1 VQTTLLGLAIAFIIA
16 LLAALIG
23 PYFVDWNQ
31 FRPQFEAEA
40 TKILGMRVRVSGKL
54 DARLLPTPSL
64 RLRSVT
70 LGGANDLGRARADR
84 LDVEF
89 SLGSLMRG
97 EWRAN
102 ELTIGGMALDLGLDS
117 RGRLDW
123 PTASGTFDLASLA
136 IDRLNLSGRIAL
148 NDVASRRTI
157 ELEDIA
163 FSGDVRSLAGSLRG
177 DGNVTV
183 AGTRYP
189 FRISSGQTPDGGGVR
204 VHLGIDATERTP
216 SSDFDGLFSL
226 AERVPHF
233 EGTMTLSTAVVPGG
247 KDSDAPQSWRISAKV
262 KADPA
267 AARLEQ
273 IEASYGADERALRAT
288 GAGDVRFGAAPQL
301 RATLS
306 ARQLDA
312 DRLFAKEGSKDSGK
326 EGSKD
331 SGKEGS
337 KESAKENSKEN
348 SKEIKENAKGNAK
361 AKDVAEPQR
370 WAPALRTLVATLP
383 SPPMATQIEL
393 GAEQIM
399 LGGRPLQNI
408 AVTVHGDAAGWK
420 LDWLDVRAPGGTHVA
435 FTNSLIAPPDSLF
448 SGTLDIEST
457 DPDVLVSWLQG
468 RGDSAPRNQK
478 PLRFRG
484 DLRVSADRVAI
495 EAVRAE
501 IDGGA
506 VEGRLALSHPSSN
519 GSRFEATL
527 RADRLD
533 LDAANAVVRSLA
545 GPAPDWPDEA
555 QLSLDL
561 GRAIWSGQE
570 LRPFTAKVG
579 YTAKTLSLDQLKFG
593 QPNGVAME
601 GTGRFDRGEATGRL
615 ALSASAASLSQV
627 NAWLAPVAPAL
638 VSRLEAV
645 GPGAGPARLKLTL
658 DAARNADSADRTSLR
673 AVVDLDSAQLKGTA
687 TLTTKPSSASLR
699 GFDLAEIGRNEIGVE
714 THLSAERGATLFA
727 LMGIDHLIAGGDGPA
742 QLEVTASGAWR
753 APQRITMRMWGT
765 GVDADVQGTAE
776 PWADPAKA
784 NVGLRVRSVNL
795 APLFGLKP
803 ADASAQNIR
812 LFSHVSLA
820 GNKLT
825 FEDLDSVAAG
835 SRLRGHVAL
844 TLGEE
849 KQVEGEVGLDTI
861 DLAPVFGLA
870 IGAAGRDAAEPLGGG
885 LMKGWRGK
893 LAFQSLHGTLPGG
906 IELRPVGGTLTG
918 DGQSLVLD
926 NVKAGIAGGE
936 VTASLDAR
944 PGANGIS
951 LSARLDLANADGGA
965 LRYRG
970 LKMPA
975 GRASA
980 QMTLTSQGRSVSALT
995 GALSGNGV
1003 ATLNSASIAGLDP
1016 RAFDAALRASDAGQ
1030 VTDDTRL
1037 RQIVDPL
1044 LSGGSLSV
1052 ASVQVP
1058 FTVRDGRLRVG
1069 ATTLEADGARVIV
1082 SGGYDI
1088 PADQVDIRASLA
1100 STEVGSDKSR
1110 PEIQLFA
1117 VGTPDGLNRTIDV
1130 TSLSSWLAVR
1140 VIDRET
1146 RRLDSIERGETPPPL
1161 ATSIPP
1167 SAAVLPPA
1175 TLAVPGAA
1183 AQPDAPVGDAAAPG
1197 PAPYRPQPK
1206 PRVVAPRAPDVS
1218 AAAGPNVSQQVA
1230 PLPPPI
1236 EIRPV
1241 PSPLLAR
1248 PKPRPPMVLVPPAV
1262 SP

>member
-1 VQTTLLGLAIAFIIA
+1 MQTTLLGLAIAFIIA

-40 TKILGMRVRVSGKL
+40 TKILGMKVRVSGKL
-54 DARLLPTPSL
+54 DARLLPTPTL

-70 LGGANDLGRARADR
+70 LGGANDLGRVRADR

-102 ELTIGGMALDLGLDS
+102 ELTIGGMALDLGLDQ
-117 RGRLDW
+117 RGRIDW
-123 PTASGTFDLASLA
+123 PAVTGTFDLASLSV
-136 IDRLNLSGRIAL
+136 DRLNLTGRVAL
-148 NDVASRRTI
+148 HDAASRRTL
-157 ELEDIA
+157 ELDDIA

-189 FRISSGQTPDGGGVR
+189 FRVSSGQTPDGGGVR
-204 VHLGIDATERTP
+204 VHLGIDATDRTP
-216 SSDFDGLFSL
+216 ATDLDGLLSF

-233 EGTMTLSTAVVPGG
+233 DGAIALSAAVVPDA
-247 KDSDAPQSWRISAKV
+247 KDNDAQKPWRISAKV

-267 AARLEQ
+267 VAHLEQ
-273 IEASYGADERALRAT
+273 IEASYGADDRALRVAGT
-288 GAGDVRFGAAPQL
+288 GDVRFGVSPQL

-312 DRLFAKEGSKDSGK
+312 DRLFSKE
-326 EGSKD
+326 
-331 SGKEGS
+331 
-337 KESAKENSKEN
+337 KESAKDSKDTAKDNTKDNSKD
-348 SKEIKENAKGNAK
+348 SAKR
-361 AKDVAEPQR
+361 KDVVEPQR
-370 WAPALRTLVATLP
+370 WGPGLRALVAALP
-383 SPPMATQIEL
+383 TSPMPAQVEF

-408 AVTVHGDAAGWK
+408 TATVRGDAAGWK
-420 LDWLDVRAPGGTHVA
+420 LDWLDVRGPGGTHVA
-435 FTNSLIAPPDSLF
+435 FTNSLIAPPDSLL
-448 SGTLDIEST
+448 SGTLDIDST

-468 RGDSAPRNQK
+468 RAEGTARNQK

-484 DLRVSADRVAI
+484 DLRVSSDRVAI
-495 EAVRAE
+495 EAVKAE
-501 IDGGA
+501 IDGGT
-506 VEGRLALSHPSSN
+506 VEGRLALLHPASV
-519 GSRFEATL
+519 GSRFEAAL

-533 LDAANAVVRSLA
+533 LEAATAFLRALA
-545 GPAPDWPDEA
+545 GPTPDWPDEA

-570 LRPFTAKVG
+570 LRPFAAKLG
-579 YTAKTLSLDQLKFG
+579 YTPKALSLDQLKFG

-601 GTGRFDRGEATGRL
+601 ASGRFDRGEATGRL
-615 ALSASAASLSQV
+615 AVSASATSLSQV

-638 VSRLEAV
+638 VSRLESV
-645 GPGAGPARLKLTL
+645 GTSTGPARLKLTL
-658 DAARNADSADRTSLR
+658 DAARSSDSADRTSLR

-687 TLTTKPSSASLR
+687 TLTAKPRSASLR
-699 GFDLAEIGRNEIGVE
+699 GFDLADVGRNEIGVE

-727 LMGIDHLIAGGDGPA
+727 LMGLDHLIAGGDGPV
-742 QLEVTASGAWR
+742 QLEGTSSGAWR
-753 APQRITMRMWGT
+753 GAQRINVKMWGT
-765 GVDADVQGTAE
+765 GVDADIQGTAE
-776 PWADPAKA
+776 PWADPTKA

-795 APLFGLKP
+795 APLFGLKA
-803 ADASAQNIR
+803 ADASVQNIR
-812 LFSHVSLA
+812 LFSHVALL
-820 GNKLT
+820 GDKLT
-825 FEDLDSVAAG
+825 FEDLDSIAAG
-835 SRLRGHVAL
+835 SRLRGHLAL
-844 TLGEE
+844 SLGDE

-861 DLAPVFGLA
+861 DLGPVFGLA
-870 IGAAGRDAAEPLGGG
+870 IGAAGRDAGEPLAGG

-893 LAFQSLHGTLPGG
+893 VAFQSLRGTLPGG

-936 VTASLDAR
+936 MTANLDAR

-951 LSARLDLANADGGA
+951 LSARLELANSDGGA
-965 LRYRG
+965 LRYRA

-975 GRASA
+975 GRVSG
-980 QMTLTSQGRSVSALT
+980 QMTLTSQGRSASALT
-995 GALSGNGV
+995 GALSASGV
-1003 ATLNSASIAGLDP
+1003 VTLSSASIAGLDP
-1016 RAFDAALRASDAGQ
+1016 HAFETAIRASDAGQ
-1030 VTDDTRL
+1030 ATDDTRL
-1037 RQIVDPL
+1037 RQIVDPV

-1052 ASVQVP
+1052 ASAQVP
-1058 FTVRDGRLRVG
+1058 FTIRDGRLRIG
-1069 ATTLEADGARVIV
+1069 ATALEAEGARVIV

-1100 STEVGSDKSR
+1100 STEIGSDKSR

-1117 VGTPDGLNRTIDV
+1117 VGSPDGLNRTLDV

-1146 RRLDSIERGETPPPL
+1146 RRLDQIERGETPAPQPM
-1161 ATSIPP
+1161 AVAP
-1167 SAAVLPPA
+1167 SNAALPPPV
-1175 TLAVPGAA
+1175 TSAVPGAV
-1183 AQPDAPVGDAAAPG
+1183 AQPEAPLGDVAAPG
-1197 PAPYRPQPK
+1197 RAPYRPKPK
-1206 PRVVAPRAPDVS
+1206 AAVPRAPDVS
-1218 AAAGPNVSQQVA
+1218 AAAGPSVSEQVA

-1236 EIRPV
+1236 EIRPA
-1241 PSPLLAR
+1241 PGPLLAK
-1248 PKPRPPMVLVPPAV
+1248 PKPRPPMVLVPQAINP
-1262 SP
+1262 

>member
-1 VQTTLLGLAIAFIIA
+1 MQTTLLGLAIAFIIA

-40 TKILGMRVRVSGKL
+40 TKILGMKVRVSGRL
-54 DARLLPTPSL
+54 DARLLPTPTL

-70 LGGANDLGRARADR
+70 LGGANDLGRVRADR

-102 ELTIGGMALDLGLDS
+102 ELTIGGMALDLGLDQ
-117 RGRLDW
+117 RGRIDW
-123 PTASGTFDLASLA
+123 PAATGTFDLASLS
-136 IDRLNLSGRIAL
+136 IDRLNLTGRVAL
-148 NDVASRRTI
+148 HDAASRRTL
-157 ELEDIA
+157 ELDDIA

-189 FRISSGQTPDGGGVR
+189 FRVSSGQTPDGGGVR
-204 VHLGIDATERTP
+204 VHFGIDSTDRTP
-216 SSDFDGLFSL
+216 ATDLDGLLSF

-233 EGTMTLSTAVVPGG
+233 EGTLNLSTALVPDA
-247 KDSDAPQSWRISAKV
+247 KDGDAPKPWKISAKV

-267 AARLEQ
+267 AAHLEQ
-273 IEASYGADERALRAT
+273 IDASYGADDRALRVAGT
-288 GAGDVRFGAAPQL
+288 GDLRFGATPQL

-312 DRLFAKEGSKDSGK
+312 DRLY
-326 EGSKD
+326 
-331 SGKEGS
+331 S
-337 KESAKENSKEN
+337 KESAKDSKDGAKDSSKE
-348 SKEIKENAKGNAK
+348 SAKR
-361 AKDVAEPQR
+361 KDVVEPQR
-370 WAPALRTLVATLP
+370 WGPGLQALVAALP
-383 SPPMATQIEL
+383 SPPMATQVEFGIEQL
-393 GAEQIM
+393 M

-408 AVTVHGDAAGWK
+408 TATVRGDAAGWK
-420 LDWLDVRAPGGTHVA
+420 LDWLDVRGPGGTHVA
-435 FTNSLIAPPDSLF
+435 FTNSLIAPPDSLL
-448 SGTLDIEST
+448 SGTLDIDST

-468 RGDSAPRNQK
+468 RAEGAARNQK
-478 PLRFRG
+478 PLHFRG
-484 DLRVSADRVAI
+484 DFRVSSDRVAI
-495 EAVRAE
+495 EAVKAE
-501 IDGGA
+501 IDGGT
-506 VEGRLALSHPSSN
+506 VEGRLALLHPGSV

-533 LDAANAVVRSLA
+533 LDAATAFLRALA
-545 GPAPDWPDEA
+545 GPTPDWPDEA

-570 LRPFTAKVG
+570 LRPFAAKLG
-579 YTAKTLSLDQLKFG
+579 YTPKALSLDQLKFG

-601 GTGRFDRGEATGRL
+601 ASGRFDRGEATGRL
-615 ALSASAASLSQV
+615 ALSASAASFSQV

-638 VSRLEAV
+638 VSRLESV
-645 GPGAGPARLKLTL
+645 GTSTGPARLKLTL
-658 DAARNADSADRTSLR
+658 DAGRSADSADRTNLR
-673 AVVDLDSAQLKGTA
+673 AVVDLDSAQLKGTT
-687 TLTTKPSSASLR
+687 TLTAKPRSAALR
-699 GFDLAEIGRNEIGVE
+699 GFDLADVGRSEIGLE

-727 LMGIDHLIAGGDGPA
+727 LMGLDHLIAGGDGPA
-742 QLEVTASGAWR
+742 QLEGTSSGAWH
-753 APQRITMRMWGT
+753 APQRINVKMWGT
-765 GVDADVQGTAE
+765 GVDADIQGTAE

-803 ADASAQNIR
+803 ADASVQNIR
-812 LFSHVSLA
+812 LFSHVSLL
-820 GNKLT
+820 GDKLT
-825 FEDLDSVAAG
+825 FEDLDSIAAG
-835 SRLRGHVAL
+835 SRLRGHLAL
-844 TLGEE
+844 SLGDE

-861 DLAPVFGLA
+861 DLGPVFGLA
-870 IGAAGRDAAEPLGGG
+870 IGAAGRDAGEPLGGG

-893 LAFQSLHGTLPGG
+893 VAFQSLRGTLPGG

-926 NVKAGIAGGE
+926 SVKAGIAGGE
-936 VTASLDAR
+936 MTANLDAR

-951 LSARLDLANADGGA
+951 LNARLDLANADGGA
-965 LRYRG
+965 LHYRA

-975 GRASA
+975 GRVSG
-980 QMTLTSQGRSVSALT
+980 QMTLTSQGRSASALI
-995 GALSGNGV
+995 GALSASGV
-1003 ATLNSASIAGLDP
+1003 VTLNSTSIAGLDP
-1016 RAFDAALRASDAGQ
+1016 HAFDAAIRASDAGQ
-1030 VTDDTRL
+1030 VTDDNRL
-1037 RQIVDPL
+1037 RQIVDPV

-1052 ASVQVP
+1052 ASAQIP
-1058 FTVRDGRLRVG
+1058 FTIRDGRLRIG
-1069 ATTLEADGARVIV
+1069 ATTLDAEGARVIV

-1117 VGTPDGLNRTIDV
+1117 VGSPDGLSRTLDI

-1146 RRLDSIERGETPPPL
+1146 RRLDQIERGETPAAQPMS
-1161 ATSIPP
+1161 APP
-1167 SAAVLPPA
+1167 SNPALPPPI
-1175 TLAVPGAA
+1175 TSAVPGAV
-1183 AQPDAPVGDAAAPG
+1183 AQPDAPLGDVAVPG
-1197 PAPYRPQPK
+1197 RAPYRPQPK
-1206 PRVVAPRAPDVS
+1206 PKAAVPRPPDVS
-1218 AAAGPNVSQQVA
+1218 AAAGPDVNEQVA

-1236 EIRPV
+1236 EIRPA
-1241 PSPLLAR
+1241 PGLLLAK
-1248 PKPRPPMVLVPPAV
+1248 PKPRPPMVLVPQAINP
-1262 SP
+1262 

>member
-31 FRPQFEAEA
+31 FRPQFEAQA
-40 TKILGMRVRVSGKL
+40 SKILGMKVRVSGKL

-70 LGGANDLGRARADR
+70 LGGVNDLGRVRADR
-84 LDVEF
+84 LDVDF

-102 ELTIGGMALDLGLDS
+102 ELTIGGMVLDLGLDS
-117 RGRLDW
+117 RGRIDW
-123 PTASGTFDLASLA
+123 PAASGTFDLASLS
-136 IDRLNLSGRIAL
+136 IDRLNLTGRVAL
-148 NDVASRRTI
+148 HDAASRQT
-157 ELEDIA
+157 LEFDDIA

-177 DGNVTV
+177 DGDVTV

-204 VHLGIDATERTP
+204 VHLGIDSTEHTP
-216 SSDFDGLFSL
+216 SSDLDGLLSFVD
-226 AERVPHF
+226 RVPHF
-233 EGTMTLSTAVVPGG
+233 EGAIALSAAVVPAAQ
-247 KDSDAPQSWRISAKV
+247 DSDAQKPWRISARV

-267 AARLEQ
+267 AAHLEQ
-273 IEASYGADERALRAT
+273 IEASYGADDRALRAT
-288 GAGDVRFGAAPQL
+288 GAGDVRFGVSPQL
-301 RATLS
+301 RVTLS

-312 DRLFAKEGSKDSGK
+312 DRLFARDGA
-326 EGSKD
+326 
-331 SGKEGS
+331 

-348 SKEIKENAKGNAK
+348 VKESSKDNSKENAKGNAK
-361 AKDVAEPQR
+361 GQDVVEPQR
-370 WAPALRTLVATLP
+370 WGPALRAMATALP
-383 SPPMATQIEL
+383 NPPVATQIEL

-408 AVTVHGDAAGWK
+408 AGTLHGDAAGWK
-420 LDWLDVRAPGGTHVA
+420 LDFLDVRAPGGTHVA

-448 SGTLDIEST
+448 SGTLDIDST

-484 DLRVSADRVAI
+484 DLRISADRVAI
-495 EAVRAE
+495 EALKAE
-501 IDGGA
+501 IDGGT
-506 VEGRLALSHPSSN
+506 VEGRLALSHPASN

-533 LDAANAVVRSLA
+533 LDAATAFMRALA

-570 LRPFTAKVG
+570 LRPFAARFG
-579 YTAKTLSLDQLKFG
+579 YTPKALSLDQLKFG

-601 GTGRFDRGEATGRL
+601 ATGRFDRGEATGRL
-615 ALSASAASLSQV
+615 AVSASAASFNQV
-627 NAWLAPVAPAL
+627 DAWLAPVAPAL
-638 VSRLEAV
+638 VSRLDAV
-645 GPGAGPARLKLTL
+645 GTGSGPARLKLTL
-658 DAARNADSADRTSLR
+658 DAGRSADSADRTSLR
-673 AVVDLDSAQLKGTA
+673 AVVDLDSPQLKGTT
-687 TLTTKPSSASLR
+687 TLTAKPRSASLR
-699 GFDLAEIGRNEIGVE
+699 GFDLADVGRNEIGVE
-714 THLSAERGATLFA
+714 THLSAERGSMLFA

-742 QLEVTASGAWR
+742 QLEGTASGAWHGS
-753 APQRITMRMWGT
+753 QRITMRMWGT

-835 SRLRGHVAL
+835 SRLRGHLAL
-844 TLGEE
+844 TLGDE
-849 KQVEGEVGLDTI
+849 KQIEGEVGLDTI

-870 IGAAGRDAAEPLGGG
+870 IGAAGHDAAEPLGGG

-893 LAFQSLHGTLPGG
+893 VAFQSLRGTLPGG

-936 VTASLDAR
+936 MTASLDAR

-965 LRYRG
+965 LRYRA

-1003 ATLNSASIAGLDP
+1003 ATLNAASIAGLDP

-1052 ASVQVP
+1052 ASAQVP
-1058 FTVRDGRLRVG
+1058 FTIRDGRLRVG

-1161 ATSIPP
+1161 PTPIPP
-1167 SAAVLPPA
+1167 SAAALPPPV
-1175 TLAVPGAA
+1175 TSAVPGVA
-1183 AQPDAPVGDAAAPG
+1183 AQPDAPLGDAAAPVR
-1197 PAPYRPQPK
+1197 APYRSQPK
-1206 PRVVAPRAPDVS
+1206 PKTVVPRAPDAS
-1218 AAAGPNVSQQVA
+1218 AAAGPNVSEQVA

-1236 EIRPV
+1236 EIRPA
-1241 PSPLLAR
+1241 PGPLLAR

-1262 SP
+1262 NP

>member
-40 TKILGMRVRVSGKL
+40 TKILGMKVRVSGRL
-54 DARLLPTPSL
+54 DARLLPTPTL

-70 LGGANDLGRARADR
+70 LGGANDLGRVRADR

-102 ELTIGGMALDLGLDS
+102 ELTVGGMALDLGLDQ
-117 RGRLDW
+117 RGRIDW
-123 PTASGTFDLASLA
+123 PAATGTFDLASLS
-136 IDRLNLSGRIAL
+136 IDRLNLTGRVAL
-148 NDVASRRTI
+148 HDAASRRTL
-157 ELEDIA
+157 ELDDIA

-183 AGTRYP
+183 GGTRYP
-189 FRISSGQTPDGGGVR
+189 FRVSSGQTPDGGGVR
-204 VHLGIDATERTP
+204 VHLGIDSTERTP
-216 SSDFDGLFSL
+216 ATDLDGLLSF

-233 EGTMTLSTAVVPGG
+233 EGTLTLSAAVVPDA
-247 KDSDAPQSWRISAKV
+247 KDNDAPKPWKISAKL

-267 AARLEQ
+267 AAHLEQ
-273 IEASYGADERALRAT
+273 IDGSYGADDRALRVAGT
-288 GAGDVRFGAAPQL
+288 GDVRFAASPQL

-312 DRLFAKEGSKDSGK
+312 DRLF
-326 EGSKD
+326 
-331 SGKEGS
+331 S
-337 KESAKENSKEN
+337 KESAKDSKDAAKDSKDSKDSTKDNSKD
-348 SKEIKENAKGNAK
+348 SAKR
-361 AKDVAEPQR
+361 KDVVEPQR
-370 WAPALRTLVATLP
+370 WGPGLQALVAALP
-383 SPPMATQIEL
+383 SPPMATQVEF

-408 AVTVHGDAAGWK
+408 TATVRGDAAGWK
-420 LDWLDVRAPGGTHVA
+420 LDWLDVRGPGGTHVA
-435 FTNSLIAPPDSLF
+435 FTNSLIAPPDSLL
-448 SGTLDIEST
+448 SGTLDIDST

-468 RGDSAPRNQK
+468 RAEGAPRNQK

-484 DLRVSADRVAI
+484 DLRVSSDRVAI
-495 EAVRAE
+495 EAVKAE
-501 IDGGA
+501 IDGGT
-506 VEGRLALSHPSSN
+506 VEGRLALLHPASI

-533 LDAANAVVRSLA
+533 LDAATAFLRALA
-545 GPAPDWPDEA
+545 GPTPDWPDEA

-570 LRPFTAKVG
+570 LRPFAAKLG
-579 YTAKTLSLDQLKFG
+579 YTPKALSLDQLKFG
-593 QPNGVAME
+593 QPSGVAME
-601 GTGRFDRGEATGRL
+601 ASGRFDRGEATGRL
-615 ALSASAASLSQV
+615 ALSASAASLNQV

-645 GPGAGPARLKLTL
+645 GTSTGPARLKLTL
-658 DAARNADSADRTSLR
+658 DAARSSDSADRTNLR
-673 AVVDLDSAQLKGTA
+673 AVVDLDSALLKGTT
-687 TLTTKPSSASLR
+687 TLTAKPRSASLR
-699 GFDLAEIGRNEIGVE
+699 GFDLADIGHSEIGLE

-727 LMGIDHLIAGGDGPA
+727 LMGLDHLIAGGDAPA
-742 QLEVTASGAWR
+742 QLEGTANGAWH
-753 APQRITMRMWGT
+753 ATQRINVKMWGA
-765 GVDADVQGTAE
+765 GVDADIQGTAE
-776 PWADPAKA
+776 PWAEPAKA

-803 ADASAQNIR
+803 ADASVQNIR
-812 LFSHVSLA
+812 LFSHVSLL
-820 GNKLT
+820 GDKLT
-825 FEDLDSVAAG
+825 FEDLDSIAAG
-835 SRLRGHVAL
+835 SRLRGHLAL
-844 TLGEE
+844 SLGDE

-861 DLAPVFGLA
+861 DLGPVFGLA
-870 IGAAGRDAAEPLGGG
+870 IGAAGRDTGEPLGGG

-893 LAFQSLHGTLPGG
+893 VAFQSLRGTLPGG

-918 DGQSLVLD
+918 DGQSLVVD

-936 VTASLDAR
+936 MTASLDAR

-951 LSARLDLANADGGA
+951 LGVRLDLANADGGA
-965 LRYRG
+965 LRYRA
-970 LKMPA
+970 LKMPP
-975 GRASA
+975 GRVSG
-980 QMTLTSQGRSVSALT
+980 QMTLTTQGRSASALT
-995 GALSGNGV
+995 GALSATGV
-1003 ATLNSASIAGLDP
+1003 VTLNSAAIAGLDSH
-1016 RAFDAALRASDAGQ
+1016 AFDAAIRASDAGQ

-1037 RQIVDPL
+1037 RQIVDPV

-1052 ASVQVP
+1052 ASAQIP
-1058 FTVRDGRLRVG
+1058 FTIRDGRLRIG
-1069 ATTLEADGARVIV
+1069 ATTLEAEGARVIV

-1100 STEVGSDKSR
+1100 STEIGSDKSR

-1117 VGTPDGLNRTIDV
+1117 VGSPDGLSRTLDV

-1146 RRLDSIERGETPPPL
+1146 RRLDQIERGETPAPQPMS
-1161 ATSIPP
+1161 APP
-1167 SAAVLPPA
+1167 SNTALPQPPV
-1175 TLAVPGAA
+1175 TSAVPGAVV
-1183 AQPDAPVGDAAAPG
+1183 QPEAPLGDVAAPG
-1197 PAPYRPQPK
+1197 RAPYRPQPK
-1206 PRVVAPRAPDVS
+1206 PKAAVPRSPDVS
-1218 AAAGPNVSQQVA
+1218 AAAGPSVSEQVA

-1236 EIRPV
+1236 EIRPA
-1241 PSPLLAR
+1241 PGPLLAK
-1248 PKPRPPMVLVPPAV
+1248 PKPRPPMVLVPQAINP
-1262 SP
+1262 

>member
-40 TKILGMRVRVSGKL
+40 TKILGMKVRVSGKL
-54 DARLLPTPSL
+54 DARLLPTPTL

-70 LGGANDLGRARADR
+70 LGGANDLGRARAER

-123 PTASGTFDLASLA
+123 PTTTGTFDLASLS
-136 IDRLNLSGRIAL
+136 IDRLNLTGRVAL
-148 NDVASRRTI
+148 HDVASRHTF
-157 ELEDIA
+157 EFDDIA

-183 AGTRYP
+183 SGTRYP
-189 FRISSGQTPDGGGVR
+189 FRISSGQAPDGGGVR
-204 VHLGIDATERTP
+204 LHLGIDATEHTP
-216 SSDFDGLFSL
+216 STDLDGLLSFV
-226 AERVPHF
+226 ERVPHF
-233 EGTMTLSTAVVPGG
+233 DGAMTLSAAVAPGV
-247 KDSDAPQSWRISAKV
+247 KDGDAQKPWRISAKV

-267 AARLEQ
+267 AAHLDQ
-273 IEASYGADERALRAT
+273 IEASYGADERALRAAGT
-288 GAGDVRFGAAPQL
+288 GDVRFGIAPQV

-312 DRLFAKEGSKDSGK
+312 DRLFAKDGA
-326 EGSKD
+326 
-331 SGKEGS
+331 
-337 KESAKENSKEN
+337 KESAKDAARENSKDN
-348 SKEIKENAKGNAK
+348 VKDNAKDSAK
-361 AKDVAEPQR
+361 QSTKGKDITEPQRSEPQR
-370 WAPALRTLVATLP
+370 WVPALRALVTAVP
-383 SPPMATQIEL
+383 NPPMATQIEL

-408 AVTVHGDAAGWK
+408 AITVHGDAAGWK
-420 LDWLDVRAPGGTHVA
+420 LDFLDVRAPGGTHVA
-435 FTNSLIAPPDSLF
+435 FTNSLIAPPDSVF
-448 SGTLDIEST
+448 SGTLDIDST

-468 RGDSAPRNQK
+468 RGDGAPRTQK

-484 DLRVSADRVAI
+484 DLRVSADRVAV
-495 EAVRAE
+495 EALQAE

-506 VEGRLALSHPSSN
+506 VEGRVALLHPAST
-519 GSRFEATL
+519 GSRFEASL

-533 LDAANAVVRSLA
+533 LDAATAVVRALA
-545 GPAPDWPDEA
+545 GPAPDWPEEA

-561 GRAIWSGQE
+561 GRAVWSGQE
-570 LRPFTAKVG
+570 LRPFAAKVG

-601 GTGRFDRGEATGRL
+601 GTGRFDRSEATGRL
-615 ALSASAASLSQV
+615 ALSASAASLAQV

-638 VSRLEAV
+638 VSRLETL
-645 GPGAGPARLKLTL
+645 GPTTGPARLKLAL
-658 DAARNADSADRTSLR
+658 EANRSADSADRTALR
-673 AVVDLDSAQLKGTA
+673 AVVELDSVQLKGSA
-687 TLTTKPSSASLR
+687 TLTTKPKSASLR
-699 GFDLAEIGRNEIGVE
+699 AFDLADIGRNEIGVE
-714 THLSAERGATLFA
+714 TRVSAERGATLFA
-727 LMGIDHLIAGGDGPA
+727 LMGLDHLITTGDGPA
-742 QLEVTASGAWR
+742 QLEGTASGAWR
-753 APQRITMRMWGT
+753 APQRITMRMWGA
-765 GVDADVQGTAE
+765 GIDADIQGTAE
-776 PWADPAKA
+776 PWAEPAKA

-803 ADASAQNIR
+803 SEVSAQNVR
-812 LFSHVSLA
+812 LFSHVSVT

-844 TLGEE
+844 TLGDE
-849 KQVEGEVGLDTI
+849 KQIEGEVGLDTI
-861 DLAPVFGLA
+861 DLAPAFGLA
-870 IGAAGRDAAEPLGGG
+870 IGAAGHDAAEPLGGG

-893 LAFQSLHGTLPGG
+893 LALQSLRGTLPGG
-906 IELRPVGGTLTG
+906 IELRPVGATLMG

-936 VTASLDAR
+936 LTATLDAR
-944 PGANGIS
+944 PGPNGIS
-951 LSARLDLANADGGA
+951 LNARLDLANADGGA

-975 GRASA
+975 GRAA
-980 QMTLTSQGRSVSALT
+980 GQMTVTSQGRSVAALT
-995 GALSGNGV
+995 GSLSGNGV
-1003 ATLNSASIAGLDP
+1003 LTLNSASIAGLDP
-1016 RAFDAALRASDAGQ
+1016 RLFDAAIRASDAGQ
-1030 VTDDTRL
+1030 TTDDTRL
-1037 RQIVDPL
+1037 RQLVDPL
-1044 LSGGSLSV
+1044 LSSGSLSV
-1052 ASVQVP
+1052 ASAQVP
-1058 FTVRDGRLRVG
+1058 FTIRDGRLRVG
-1069 ATTLEADGARVIV
+1069 ATTLEANGARVIV

-1088 PADQVDIRASLA
+1088 PADQIDIRASLA

-1110 PEIQLFA
+1110 PEIQVFA
-1117 VGTPDGLNRTIDV
+1117 VGTPDGLNRTLDV

-1146 RRLDSIERGETPPPL
+1146 RRLDSIERGETPPM
-1161 ATSIPP
+1161 ATATPP
-1167 SAAVLPPA
+1167 STAALPPSVSSA
-1175 TLAVPGAA
+1175 LPGAA
-1183 AQPDAPVGDAAAPG
+1183 VQPDPPLGDAAAPG
-1197 PAPYRPQPK
+1197 PGPYRPQAKPK
-1206 PRVVAPRAPDVS
+1206 VAVPRAPDAS
-1218 AAAGPNVSQQVA
+1218 AAAGPNVSPQVA

-1236 EIRPV
+1236 EIRPA
-1241 PSPLLAR
+1241 PGSPLAR
-1248 PKPRPPMVLVPPAV
+1248 PKPRPPLSLVPPAIN
-1262 SP
+1262 P

>member
-1 VQTTLLGLAIAFIIA
+1 MQTTLLGLAIAFIIA

-40 TKILGMRVRVSGKL
+40 TKILGMKVRVSGRL
-54 DARLLPTPSL
+54 DARLLPTPTL

-70 LGGANDLGRARADR
+70 LGGANDLGRVRADR

-102 ELTIGGMALDLGLDS
+102 ELTIGGMALDLGLDQ
-117 RGRLDW
+117 RGRIDW
-123 PTASGTFDLASLA
+123 PAATGTFDLASLS
-136 IDRLNLSGRIAL
+136 IDRLNLTGRVAL
-148 NDVASRRTI
+148 HDAASRRTL
-157 ELEDIA
+157 ELDDIA

-189 FRISSGQTPDGGGVR
+189 FRVSSGQTPDGGGVR
-204 VHLGIDATERTP
+204 VHFGIDSTDRTP
-216 SSDFDGLFSL
+216 ATDLDGLLSF

-233 EGTMTLSTAVVPGG
+233 EGTLNLSTALVPDA
-247 KDSDAPQSWRISAKV
+247 KDGDAPKPWKISAKV

-267 AARLEQ
+267 TAHLEQ
-273 IEASYGADERALRAT
+273 IDASYGADDRALRVAGT
-288 GAGDVRFGAAPQL
+288 GDLRFGATPQL

-312 DRLFAKEGSKDSGK
+312 DRLY
-326 EGSKD
+326 
-331 SGKEGS
+331 S
-337 KESAKENSKEN
+337 KESAKDSKDGAKDSSKE
-348 SKEIKENAKGNAK
+348 SAKR
-361 AKDVAEPQR
+361 KDVVEPQR
-370 WAPALRTLVATLP
+370 WGPGLQALVAALP
-383 SPPMATQIEL
+383 SPPMATQVEFGIEQL
-393 GAEQIM
+393 M

-408 AVTVHGDAAGWK
+408 TATVRGDAAGWK
-420 LDWLDVRAPGGTHVA
+420 LDWLDVRGPGGTHVA
-435 FTNSLIAPPDSLF
+435 FTNSLIAPPDSLL
-448 SGTLDIEST
+448 SGTLDIDST

-468 RGDSAPRNQK
+468 RAEGAARNQK
-478 PLRFRG
+478 PLHFRG
-484 DLRVSADRVAI
+484 DFRVSSDRVAI
-495 EAVRAE
+495 EAVKAE
-501 IDGGA
+501 IDGGT
-506 VEGRLALSHPSSN
+506 VEGRLALLHPGSI

-533 LDAANAVVRSLA
+533 LDAATAFLRALA
-545 GPAPDWPDEA
+545 GPTPDWPDEA

-570 LRPFTAKVG
+570 LRPFAAKLG
-579 YTAKTLSLDQLKFG
+579 YTPKALSLDQLKFG

-601 GTGRFDRGEATGRL
+601 ASGRFDRGEATGRL
-615 ALSASAASLSQV
+615 ALSASAASFSQV

-638 VSRLEAV
+638 VSRLESV
-645 GPGAGPARLKLTL
+645 GTSTGPARLKLTL
-658 DAARNADSADRTSLR
+658 DAGRSADSADRTNLR
-673 AVVDLDSAQLKGTA
+673 AVVDLDSAQLKGTT
-687 TLTTKPSSASLR
+687 TLTAKPRSAALR
-699 GFDLAEIGRNEIGVE
+699 GFDLADVGRSEIGLE

-727 LMGIDHLIAGGDGPA
+727 LMGLDHLIAGGDGPA
-742 QLEVTASGAWR
+742 QLEGTSSGAWH
-753 APQRITMRMWGT
+753 APQRINVKMWGT
-765 GVDADVQGTAE
+765 GVDADIQGTAE

-803 ADASAQNIR
+803 ADASVQNIR
-812 LFSHVSLA
+812 LFSHVSLL
-820 GNKLT
+820 GDKLT
-825 FEDLDSVAAG
+825 FEDLDSIAAG
-835 SRLRGHVAL
+835 SRLRGHLAL
-844 TLGEE
+844 SLGDE

-861 DLAPVFGLA
+861 DLGPVFGLA
-870 IGAAGRDAAEPLGGG
+870 IGAAGRDAGEPLGGG

-893 LAFQSLHGTLPGG
+893 VAFQSLRGTLPGG

-926 NVKAGIAGGE
+926 SVKAGIAGGE
-936 VTASLDAR
+936 MTANLDAR

-951 LSARLDLANADGGA
+951 LNARLDLANADGGA
-965 LRYRG
+965 LHYRA

-975 GRASA
+975 GRVSG
-980 QMTLTSQGRSVSALT
+980 QMTLTSQGRSASALI
-995 GALSGNGV
+995 GALSASGV
-1003 ATLNSASIAGLDP
+1003 VTLNSTSIAGLDP
-1016 RAFDAALRASDAGQ
+1016 HAFDAAIRASDAGQ
-1030 VTDDTRL
+1030 VTDDNRL
-1037 RQIVDPL
+1037 RQIVDPV

-1052 ASVQVP
+1052 ASAQIP
-1058 FTVRDGRLRVG
+1058 FTIRDGRLRIG
-1069 ATTLEADGARVIV
+1069 ATTLDAEGARVIV

-1117 VGTPDGLNRTIDV
+1117 VGSPDGLSRTLDI

-1146 RRLDSIERGETPPPL
+1146 RRLDQIERGETPAAQPMS
-1161 ATSIPP
+1161 APP
-1167 SAAVLPPA
+1167 SNPALPPPI
-1175 TLAVPGAA
+1175 TSAVPGAV
-1183 AQPDAPVGDAAAPG
+1183 AQPDAPLGDVAVPG
-1197 PAPYRPQPK
+1197 RAPYRPQPK
-1206 PRVVAPRAPDVS
+1206 PKAAVPRPPDVS
-1218 AAAGPNVSQQVA
+1218 AAAGPDVNEQVA

-1236 EIRPV
+1236 EIRPA
-1241 PSPLLAR
+1241 PGLLLAK
-1248 PKPRPPMVLVPPAV
+1248 PKPRPPMVLVPQAINP
-1262 SP
+1262 